1 VAGVSTSRNTASKE
15 INFFRLGQ
23 LIAAERPF
31 ALHTHPDKTRYSH
44 VKIMPSIAN
53 DSRAT
58 SITSPSINASSD
70 HCDSVAFPV
79 LMKLGCNG
87 VFDGA
92 IRSLFGNVGV
102 RFWSAHEI
110 ALRAMKTTH
119 GSRDGKRYKEKS
131 VEEQ

>member
-1 VAGVSTSRNTASKE
+1 MYHGYSSRQGVDDDFDQAGTKVQAVAGVSTSRNTAGKE

-58 SITSPSINASSD
+58 SIT
-70 HCDSVAFPV
+70 
-79 LMKLGCNG
+79 
-87 VFDGA
+87 
-92 IRSLFGNVGV
+92 
-102 RFWSAHEI
+102 
-110 ALRAMKTTH
+110 
-119 GSRDGKRYKEKS
+119 
-131 VEEQ
+131 

>member
-1 VAGVSTSRNTASKE
+1 
-15 INFFRLGQ
+15 
-23 LIAAERPF
+23 
-31 ALHTHPDKTRYSH
+31 
-44 VKIMPSIAN
+44 
-53 DSRAT
+53 
-58 SITSPSINASSD
+58 
-70 HCDSVAFPV
+70 
-79 LMKLGCNG
+79 MKLGCNG